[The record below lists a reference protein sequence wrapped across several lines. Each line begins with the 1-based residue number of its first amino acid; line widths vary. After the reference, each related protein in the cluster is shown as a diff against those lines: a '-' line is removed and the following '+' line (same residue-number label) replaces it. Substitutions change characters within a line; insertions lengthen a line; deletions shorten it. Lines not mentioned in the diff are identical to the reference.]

1 MGSPGRTVGNKF
13 EDIKLI
19 PQNTLLWGQ
28 LDVPSYRH
36 HLYLLRNGALHIV
49 RFDTIA
55 ANSIQFIHVHHF
67 YSPELSIYGRA
78 SFWCMNGAEAC
89 ETFAVLLMSSS

>member
-1 MGSPGRTVGNKF
+1 VGNEF

-36 HLYLLRNGALHIV
+36 HLYLWRNGALQIV

-55 ANSIQFIHVHHF
+55 ANSIQFIHHF
-67 YSPELSIYGRA
+67 YSPELSKVHYGRA
-78 SFWCMNGAEAC
+78 SFWCMHGAEAC
-89 ETFAVLLMSSS
+89 ETFAVLLMSSSHDRVLHF